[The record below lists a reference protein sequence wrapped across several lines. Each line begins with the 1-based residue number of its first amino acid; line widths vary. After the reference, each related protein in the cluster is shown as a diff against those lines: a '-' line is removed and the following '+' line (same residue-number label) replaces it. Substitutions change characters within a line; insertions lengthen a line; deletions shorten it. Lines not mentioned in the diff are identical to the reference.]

1 MQVPLRVL
9 QQVVIGGR
17 EGALVSVQGE
27 GLFPDVACLQREPH
41 VQVFMLVEDGH
52 FTPVNIVAQ
61 LHSMHVL
68 PTLTS

>member
-27 GLFPDVACLQREPH
+27 GLFPDVALNKTQN
-41 VQVFMLVEDGH
+41 VS
-52 FTPVNIVAQ
+52 T
-61 LHSMHVL
+61 
-68 PTLTS
+68 